1 MTERDFLRRSRLLT
15 FSQSVRKSEFYGT
28 SLALHRPPMASVD
41 IVSPTEADVRRRS
54 QMEQYF
60 QQMKRLL
67 QYQRRGAYNGSNWLG
82 LVRIQTSSHDFN
94 EREILIVI

>member
-1 MTERDFLRRSRLLT
+1 
-15 FSQSVRKSEFYGT
+15 
-28 SLALHRPPMASVD
+28 MASVD

-94 EREILIVI
+94 EREILIVIWKFDPFLIINSDGPPNL